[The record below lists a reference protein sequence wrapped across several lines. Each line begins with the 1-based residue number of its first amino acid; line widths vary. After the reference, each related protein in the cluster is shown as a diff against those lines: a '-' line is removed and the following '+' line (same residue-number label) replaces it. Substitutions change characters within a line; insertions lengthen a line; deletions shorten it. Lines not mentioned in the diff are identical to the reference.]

1 MVAYL
6 ELKEKVSI
14 EVYRPLL
21 LLLFGGGGLYEFFS
35 YEKKSVVKIG
45 EKI

>member
-14 EVYRPLL
+14 EVYRPFLG
-21 LLLFGGGGLYEFFS
+21 GGGGLYEFFS
-35 YEKKSVVKIG
+35 YEKKSVVKIR

>member
-14 EVYRPLL
+14 EVYFL
-21 LLLFGGGGLYEFFS
+21 GGGGLYEFFS